1 MALGQ
6 GLKLDPDW
14 PASTSRRAWQ
24 LATAPDGQTRNG
36 ALAVRLA
43 EQTCEATD
51 YQRAE
56 YLDTLAA
63 AYAEAGRFDDAV
75 GAARKAQMSVPEASA
90 EAAAIRARL
99 EGYLRHQPFRQ
110 SSSPAVPLS
119 SRAK

>member
-1 MALGQ
+1 M
-6 GLKLDPDW
+6 
-14 PASTSRRAWQ
+14 STKKCAYCAKEIQEEAIKCKHCGSW
-24 LATAPDGQTRNG
+24 LADAQTRNG

-56 YLDTLAA
+56 YLETLAA

-75 GAARKAQMSVPEASA
+75 GAARKAQSGVPEASA
-90 EAAAIRARL
+90 EAGAIRARL